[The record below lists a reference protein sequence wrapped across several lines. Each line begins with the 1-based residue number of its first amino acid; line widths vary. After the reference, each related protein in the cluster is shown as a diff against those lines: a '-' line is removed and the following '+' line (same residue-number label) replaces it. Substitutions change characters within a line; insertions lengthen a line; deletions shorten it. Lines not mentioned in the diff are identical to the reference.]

1 MLGLII
7 AGDKMAPRRASF
19 AFAVGAILGI
29 AFATGVGLWIA
40 HLSGAEATTR
50 HHAWPGFIVRALIA
64 GALLS
69 LGVYKAVNAFR
80 GNPIADVSEPDHR
93 PGKLRTALTRRFPK
107 VMREMDPAAEMSASG
122 RVARAGL
129 AGFAVCGLH
138 PKIFP
143 IAIAAGHQIVQ
154 IANPASRAAAIVI
167 FAAISVIPAVLP
179 AVIEVINPGAVV
191 GIKRSYERIMAVH
204 GRWITAVLLLGA
216 GAFVAHEAWRA
227 LPIR

>member
-7 AGDKMAPRRASF
+7 AGDKVAPRRASVV
-19 AFAVGAILGI
+19 FAVGAILGI
-29 AFATGVGLWIA
+29 DFATGIGLWIA
-40 HLSGAEATTR
+40 HLSGAEVTTR
-50 HHAWPGFIVRALIA
+50 HHSWPGFVVRVFIA

-69 LGVYKAVNAFR
+69 LGIYKAVKALR

-93 PGKLRTALTRRFPK
+93 PGKLRSALTRRFPK
-107 VMREMDPAAEMSASG
+107 LMRGIDPATDLSASG
-122 RVARAGL
+122 RVVRAGL

-154 IANPASRAAAIVI
+154 IANPASRAAAIAI
-167 FAAISVIPAVLP
+167 FAAISVVPAVLP
-179 AVIEVINPGAVV
+179 AVIEMINPGAVV
-191 GIKRSYERIMAVH
+191 GIKQSYERIMAVH

>member
-1 MLGLII
+1 
-7 AGDKMAPRRASF
+7 
-19 AFAVGAILGI
+19 
-29 AFATGVGLWIA
+29 
-40 HLSGAEATTR
+40 
-50 HHAWPGFIVRALIA
+50 
-64 GALLS
+64 
-69 LGVYKAVNAFR
+69 
-80 GNPIADVSEPDHR
+80 
-93 PGKLRTALTRRFPK
+93 
-107 VMREMDPAAEMSASG
+107 MRDMDPAADMSASG

-154 IANPASRAAAIVI
+154 IANPASRAAAIAI
-167 FAAISVIPAVLP
+167 FAAISVVPALLP
-179 AVIEVINPGAVV
+179 AIIEMINPGAVV